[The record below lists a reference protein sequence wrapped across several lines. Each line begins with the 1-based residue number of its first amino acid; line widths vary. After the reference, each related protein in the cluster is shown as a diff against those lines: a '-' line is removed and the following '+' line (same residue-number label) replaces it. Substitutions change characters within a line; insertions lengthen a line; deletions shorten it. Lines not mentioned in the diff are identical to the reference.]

1 MDSYQIFESIIK
13 SEGNKIYDWNKL
25 LYELKESKEK

>member
-13 SEGNKIYDWNKL
+13 YEGKIINDWNKL